1 MPSQKQTDLRRRT
14 ILVKK
19 TLTLATM
26 LAMAVMVALMGGTVA
41 AQQSGASASRSFD
54 NATVGPGEE
63 VEVTIQASG
72 YGFGGQV
79 VETLPDGF
87 TYVEDSASP
96 SSLRVD
102 MDGQELR
109 FTLLGETGFSYKVA
123 ASSDAG
129 EYTFMG
135 VLKYSP
141 ATVIVDVEVS
151 GPGVVTVEAA
161 QQPTDDMAMASRS
174 ISPATVDAGGEV
186 EVTIQASGYGFGGQV
201 VETLPAGFSY
211 VNGSVNPS
219 NINVREE
226 DQDLKFTLLGEP
238 SFSYKVTASSDAGE
252 YSFMGVLKYSPVDV
266 IVDVGVGGAS
276 AVTVEAAAPPP
287 TATWLWLAGPSVPP
301 RSTPEARWR

>member
-1 MPSQKQTDLRRRT
+1 MRRRKT
-14 ILVKK
+14 LVKK

-26 LAMAVMVALMGGTVA
+26 LAVAVMVALMGGTVA
-41 AQQSGASASRSFD
+41 AEQTSASRSFD
-54 NATVGPGEE
+54 SSTVDAGGE

-79 VETLPDGF
+79 VETLPAGF
-87 TYVEDSASP
+87 SYVNGSVNPSNMNVREEDQD
-96 SSLRVD
+96 LK
-102 MDGQELR
+102 
-109 FTLLGETGFSYKVA
+109 FTLLGETSFSYKVT

-129 EYTFMG
+129 EHTFMG

-141 ATVIVDVEVS
+141 VNVIVDVEVS
-151 GPGVVTVEAA
+151 GPDVVTVEAA

-174 ISPATVDAGGEV
+174 ISPATVDTGGEV

-226 DQDLKFTLLGEP
+226 DQDLKFTLLGET

-252 YSFMGVLKYSPVDV
+252 YTFMGVLKYSPVNV

-276 AVTVEAAAPPP
+276 AVTVRVQPLPVRAGLSVLRR
-287 TATWLWLAGPSVPP
+287 WLL
-301 RSTPEARWR
+301 EERWR